1 MVVLFCRTSCICISR
16 PILFSLHYTPTE
28 NLFSSMK
35 QTGHSDHGRLV
46 IFAKLHY
53 STLQNSIKKLP
64 ALVWNML
71 AILSLLTEE
80 TAHASINSR
89 RRCKIMR
96 RSVAIDEP
104 LLWYGYGTRYGNN
117 VIHHFLKHRYRD
129 TLT

>member
-1 MVVLFCRTSCICISR
+1 
-16 PILFSLHYTPTE
+16 
-28 NLFSSMK
+28 MK

-104 LLWYGYGTRYGNN
+104 LL
-117 VIHHFLKHRYRD
+117 
-129 TLT
+129 